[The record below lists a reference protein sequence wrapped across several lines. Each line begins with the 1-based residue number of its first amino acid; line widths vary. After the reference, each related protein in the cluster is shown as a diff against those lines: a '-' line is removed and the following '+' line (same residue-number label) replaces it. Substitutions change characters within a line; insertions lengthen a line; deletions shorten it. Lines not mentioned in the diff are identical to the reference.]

1 MSTQHRRGAG
11 DDTLREPSAPRR
23 RLVLSA
29 GALLVAATT
38 TTTLAAAANPPAD
51 ASLYRGVRGW
61 SWLEPLLPVDRWLWV
76 GVGVC
81 VLLVLVLGRR
91 CRALQGLAVVVPA
104 VAAGVGVLLATVLGR
119 AGPDDGALADAAGGS
134 LPSPGVL
141 ALAAAAGTAVV
152 ASSVA
157 GWSSRQRAATGALL
171 AAGVVLISSVEVHS
185 ASRWPLDVVASWLLA
200 GLLVLVALA
209 VLESRSLHAACR
221 SCPWAQRVAGPQLRA
236 RTAAEPDAVRIG
248 AGSARTL
255 DRLAL
260 AWLAVLVVVDVGLA
274 ATVGMPRAPGSGLL
288 GRGLEVPLQWLILA
302 AAVVGVILAR
312 SRGATGGALVVVAAA
327 LLGVASSVE
336 YPPAV
341 AVLVTA
347 VTAAPAVAMWVA
359 RTRRAG
365 PRSAVVL
372 SLAAALLMGVV
383 AGGASATYSALWGP
397 THPGSPTP
405 AASVDVVEWMWAG
418 ATTAT
423 GTEVRLRTDEVAQDV
438 RVVVAPEES
447 LTDPVASVTARV
459 DGDGVAV
466 ARVDG
471 LEPGTLYHYAAEVD
485 GVLDTGRVQ
494 QVTTFPAPGPASFGF
509 VVGSCQNGGS
519 NGRVF
524 DAMRAQDPLFVL
536 LTGDWHYSNIEVDDV
551 RLFRDQVDSNLGAPA
566 QAALYGQTSVA
577 YVWDDHDYGGNDADR
592 TSPSRSAAMA
602 SYRQSV
608 PHYRLASGPAA
619 PIHQAFTVGRVRFLL
634 TDTRSARDPV
644 DDPTGSFRSALGA
657 EQRAWLLGE
666 LAQADRYG
674 LVVWVSPDPWIDA
687 PDPGADT
694 WGGFAEERELLA
706 DAIADSGV
714 DNLLMLSG
722 DAHMLAVDDGTNT
735 DYASSAGGG
744 FPLFQAAALDRRG
757 SVKGGPYTGPVLP
770 GSGQFGA
777 VDVEDDGSTV
787 TVTLTGRRWDG
798 TELLRHEL
806 RFGP

>member
-1 MSTQHRRGAG
+1 MSTQDRPRPHG
-11 DDTLREPSAPRR
+11 DPAREPPATRR

-51 ASLYRGVRGW
+51 ASLYRGLRGW
-61 SWLEPLLPVDRWLWV
+61 SWLEPLLPPGRWVLV

-81 VLLVLVLGRR
+81 ALLVLVLGRR
-91 CRALQGLAVVVPA
+91 CRPLQALAVVLPA
-104 VAAGVGVLLATVLGR
+104 LAAAVGVLLAAVLGR
-119 AGPDDGALADAAGGS
+119 AAPDDSPLAAGSS
-134 LPSPGVL
+134 LPGPGVL
-141 ALAAAAGTAVV
+141 ALTAAACTVVV
-152 ASSVA
+152 ASSAA
-157 GWSSRQRAATGALL
+157 GWSPRARAAVGALL
-171 AAGVVLISSVEVHS
+171 ATGVVLVSLVEVHS

-200 GLLVLVALA
+200 GLLVVVALA
-209 VLESRSLHAACR
+209 ALEAPSLHARCR
-221 SCPWAQRVAGPQLRA
+221 SCPWAQRVPGPERGA
-236 RTAAEPDAVRIG
+236 PPEAEPDAVRIG
-248 AGSARTL
+248 AGRARVL

-260 AWLAVLVVVDVGLA
+260 VWLGALVVGDVVLA
-274 ATVGMPRAPGSGLL
+274 ATVGMPRAPGSGIL
-288 GRGLEVPLQWLILA
+288 GRGLEVPLQWLVLA
-302 AAVVGVILAR
+302 AAVVGVLLAR
-312 SRGATGGALVVVAAA
+312 SRGATGGALVVVASA
-327 LLGVASSVE
+327 LLGVAASVE
-336 YPPAV
+336 YPPVV

-347 VTAAPAVAMWVA
+347 ATAAPAVAMWVA
-359 RTRRAG
+359 RARRASL
-365 PRSAVVL
+365 RSAIAL
-372 SLAAALLMGVV
+372 SVAAAVLMGVV

-423 GTEVRLRTDEVAQDV
+423 GTEVRLRTDEAAQDV
-438 RVVVAPEES
+438 RVVVGLDETLA
-447 LTDPVASVTARV
+447 DPVASVTARV

-466 ARVDG
+466 ATVDG
-471 LEPGTLYHYAAEVD
+471 LEPGTVYHYAAEVG
-485 GVLDTGRVQ
+485 GVLDRSRVQ
-494 QVTTFPAPGPASFGF
+494 RVTTFPAPGPASFGF

-551 RLFRDQVDSNLGAPA
+551 RLFRDQVDANLGAPA
-566 QAALYGQTSVA
+566 QAALYGQASVA

-608 PHYRLASGPAA
+608 PHYALATDPAA

-644 DDPTGSFRSALGA
+644 DDPTGPFRSALGT
-657 EQRAWLLGE
+657 EQREWLLGE

-687 PDPGADT
+687 PDPVADT
-694 WGGFAEERELLA
+694 WGGFAEERRLLA
-706 DAIADSGV
+706 DAVADAGV

-735 DYASSAGGG
+735 DYSSSARGG
-744 FPLFQAAALDRRG
+744 FPLFHAAALDRRG

-770 GSGQFGA
+770 GSGQFGS
-777 VDVEDDGSTV
+777 VDVVDDGSTV